1 MLIRLASI
9 TALTCQHT
17 PDDPGLVDDHFI
29 SAGSNPR
36 QYKLGK
42 ILLTLI
48 SRWAFEEDLNLSK
61 HPRPAVIEFAKLKI
75 Q

>member
-29 SAGSNPR
+29 SAGSNTR

-42 ILLTLI
+42 IFLT
-48 SRWAFEEDLNLSK
+48 
-61 HPRPAVIEFAKLKI
+61 
-75 Q
+75 